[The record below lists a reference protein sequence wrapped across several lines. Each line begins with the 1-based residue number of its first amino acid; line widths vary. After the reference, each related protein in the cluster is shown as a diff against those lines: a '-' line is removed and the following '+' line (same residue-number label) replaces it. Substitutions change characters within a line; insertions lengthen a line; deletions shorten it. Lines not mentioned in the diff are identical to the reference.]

1 MHRGGKQR
9 RDGTGQPEQTG
20 VVSTSPLTNCDTTSC
35 HTRLNSAV
43 ARSRSTG
50 NKLMF
55 ARRIWVVWRF
65 SGDTYS
71 RVQSWAC
78 TYTLT
83 KLIDDKA
90 TKRIE
95 IHCAKIPRD
104 IRYKVRARR
113 RRRRWR
119 MPFERETVG
128 RVNTFERVE
137 FSTRSMQAGRGKV
150 RFVFQFALNL
160 VGRTVAVNSMERSK
174 EEKNYTKYGRERK
187 SSRLIRF
194 ILILRVHNCLV
205 YMHERTAAEFV
216 LDTRIDREV
225 ER

>member
-1 MHRGGKQR
+1 MNHIGYKEGIKRVKKGKRVRRRGAERSVHRGGKRR
-9 RDGTGQPEQTG
+9 RDTGTGQAEQTG
-20 VVSTSPLTNCDTTSC
+20 VVSASPLTNCDTTSC
-35 HTRLNSAV
+35 HTRLNSAE

-71 RVQSWAC
+71 KVGRARI
-78 TYTLT
+78 YTA

-113 RRRRWR
+113 RRRRR
-119 MPFERETVG
+119 MAFERETVG

-137 FSTRSMQAGRGKV
+137 
-150 RFVFQFALNL
+150 
-160 VGRTVAVNSMERSK
+160 
-174 EEKNYTKYGRERK
+174 
-187 SSRLIRF
+187 
-194 ILILRVHNCLV
+194 
-205 YMHERTAAEFV
+205 
-216 LDTRIDREV
+216 
-225 ER
+225 

>member
-78 TYTLT
+78 TYTRPNLSMT
-83 KLIDDKA
+83 RRRNVSKYIA
-90 TKRIE
+90 RRYRE
-95 IHCAKIPRD
+95 IFDTSEEEKEEVEDAI
-104 IRYKVRARR
+104 RARDSR
-113 RRRRWR
+113 PSQHLRKS
-119 MPFERETVG
+119 
-128 RVNTFERVE
+128 RVLDA
-137 FSTRSMQAGRGKV
+137 MQNGCGKV

-205 YMHERTAAEFV
+205 HMHERTAAEFV